1 MDDNFLKPNGS
12 ICHNGEN
19 VTNDEELT
27 PTLENIIVITWLR
40 LVHPDLLALTRQRY
54 GTKVLNINQP
64 KAWNISG
71 PRVPAGR
78 NSGHKWVQSPS
89 PQSNAHLQT
98 PPNTRVPGTR
108 RKICPLCQQ
117 ANRSQFHHYLS
128 KYSFLPASDPQVIS
142 ESLDIKTASD
152 YIETPPGHN

>member
-64 KAWNISG
+64 KA
-71 PRVPAGR
+71 
-78 NSGHKWVQSPS
+78 
-89 PQSNAHLQT
+89 
-98 PPNTRVPGTR
+98 
-108 RKICPLCQQ
+108 
-117 ANRSQFHHYLS
+117 
-128 KYSFLPASDPQVIS
+128 
-142 ESLDIKTASD
+142 
-152 YIETPPGHN
+152 